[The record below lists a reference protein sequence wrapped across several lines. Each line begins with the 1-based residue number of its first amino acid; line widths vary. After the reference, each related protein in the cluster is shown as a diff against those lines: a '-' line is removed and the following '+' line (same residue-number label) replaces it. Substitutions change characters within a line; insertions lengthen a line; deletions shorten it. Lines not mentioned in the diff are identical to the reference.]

1 MRFEKMVESN
11 LDFNAV
17 NCPNREFGMN
27 GDSDNSYSCYLT
39 GRPDADFQGWGY
51 DLCNWDGDYRT
62 CPIFQKEKDRELRLI
77 SEGEFISDANGFSD

>member
-1 MRFEKMVESN
+1 
-11 LDFNAV
+11 
-17 NCPNREFGMN
+17 
-27 GDSDNSYSCYLT
+27 LT